1 MPKGRSNSTTVRL
14 YNLAKKK
21 EQQRMSSND
30 PGARKGTTK
39 SNKKMM
45 EETMAATRKRAK
57 EQALQKAKKQTPSA
71 KIKSKMPRIANQYK
85 RK

>member
-1 MPKGRSNSTTVRL
+1 MPKGRSTTVRL

-21 EQQRMSSND
+21 EQQRISTND

-39 SNKKMM
+39 SNKMIMK
-45 EETMAATRKRAK
+45 ETMAATRKRAK
-57 EQALQKAKKQTPSA
+57 EQAAERAKKQTPSA

>member
-30 PGARKGTTK
+30 PGERKG
-39 SNKKMM
+39 SNKSPSQYMK
-45 EETMAATRKRAK
+45 EIGAATRKRAK